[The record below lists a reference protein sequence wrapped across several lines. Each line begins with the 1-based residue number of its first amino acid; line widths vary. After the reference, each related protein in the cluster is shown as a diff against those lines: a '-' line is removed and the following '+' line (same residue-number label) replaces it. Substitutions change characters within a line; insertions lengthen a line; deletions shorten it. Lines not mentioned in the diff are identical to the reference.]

1 MSLVEL
7 WILDED
13 FDTTVELLTKLS
25 FVYFS
30 TRETV
35 LLRAQTIE
43 KQHEIIIVTIWLWY
57 IYRKKR
63 KEWMKS
69 NLWVMKEVE
78 SIN

>member
-43 KQHEIIIVTIWLWY
+43 KQHEIIIVTI
-57 IYRKKR
+57 
-63 KEWMKS
+63 
-69 NLWVMKEVE
+69 
-78 SIN
+78 